1 MKFLVDS
8 DYVITYLK
16 GDEQATRQVSE
27 LFAQGIAVSIVSYM
41 EVYEGVYYGN
51 HQAQNTKVFHRFV
64 RGVQVLGI
72 NRSIAQRSAVL
83 RGHLR
88 ASKATKHL
96 AEPRNHYDLF
106 IAATALHHHLTL
118 VTHNIKDYERIPN
131 LTIYQAQ

>member
-1 MKFLVDS
+1 MERCGYGDPPETHLRRSTQNQQSPTSQTMNFLVDS
-8 DYVITYLK
+8 DSV
-16 GDEQATRQVSE
+16 
-27 LFAQGIAVSIVSYM
+27 
-41 EVYEGVYYGN
+41 
-51 HQAQNTKVFHRFV
+51 
-64 RGVQVLGI
+64 I

-131 LTIYQAQ
+131 LTIYQTQ

>member
-51 HQAQNTKVFHRFV
+51 HPEQHTKVFHRFV
-64 RGVQVLGI
+64 RGVQVFGI
-72 NRSIAQRSAVL
+72 NRSIAERSAIL
-83 RGHLR
+83 RGYLR

-118 VTHNIKDYERIPN
+118 VTRNLKDYERIPD
-131 LTIYQAQ
+131 LKIYH